1 MPRPPSVDRDDVHA
15 WLHEHPG
22 ATVPDLR
29 KAFPRMAESTA
40 RRWVKDGVPS
50 DYTPRGAAPV
60 DTLASDDRER
70 LVRMVRG
77 LYHAIDLYQQGL
89 VVGGRLNKP
98 DRDTSAAALNWQ
110 KTAAGL
116 IESHPGLLELVKGP
130 EGEGATDGQL
140 ADLAAGLR
148 GPAPT

>member
-1 MPRPPSVDRDDVHA
+1 MPREPSVDRDDVHA
-15 WLHEHPG
+15 WLHAHPD
-22 ATVPDLR
+22 ATVPALR
-29 KAFPRMAESTA
+29 AAFPRMSETTA
-40 RRWVKDGVPS
+40 RRWLKEGVPT
-50 DYTPRGAAPV
+50 DYGPKGVAPV
-60 DTLASDDRER
+60 ETLADKDRDR

-89 VVGGRLNKP
+89 VVSGRLSRP

-130 EGEGATDGQL
+130 EASGVDDDNIDDIVEAL
-140 ADLAAGLR
+140 A
-148 GPAPT
+148 GPARS